1 MKKISF
7 LIAFLF
13 LSSIICFSQDEHF
26 DPLDELGSGYG
37 NRDMEKMQ
45 DPKINFPTT
54 KDYEEMYTG
63 KKINRNKEIGLETT
77 SSDKKFDF
85 ESYKKGI
92 SNNLKAD
99 FESLQ
104 DNSTYAKVST
114 FDTEATNYKRFE
126 NSPCF
131 NELGFNPN
139 SDMQELEKRYLKCE
153 QEHNTKTI
161 FNIGYVLIFL
171 FVIYLVVYFSI
182 PKDKR
187 IQMFQK
193 TDLTKK

>member
-7 LIAFLF
+7 LLTLLF
-13 LSSIICFSQDEHF
+13 LSSFICLSQDEHF
-26 DPLDELGSGYG
+26 DPLDELGSGFG
-37 NRDMEKMQ
+37 NREMEKMQ
-45 DPKINFPTT
+45 DPEINFPTSE
-54 KDYEEMYTG
+54 DYEEMSTG
-63 KKINRNKEIGLETT
+63 KKINRNKEMGSENT
-77 SSDKKFDF
+77 SSKKKFDF
-85 ESYKKGI
+85 DSYKKGI
-92 SNNLKAD
+92 SNKLKAD

-139 SDMQELEKRYLKCE
+139 SDLQELEKRYLKCE